1 MKWVSIALL
10 LLSVDVAMSSK
21 ANDMTEVE
29 SSILKDVNADL
40 GAEASTPC
48 GLIYKDAMTQVHT
61 CAINATQ
68 SLEAIDKYACVTC
81 PAMLKELL
89 GHCTAAA
96 SNNSIIEGRVHATKL
111 GFEALCQSKKFS
123 VASGKFA
130 LAVWILSVLCGC
142 CCCCLVIGAIMHC
155 CCGKKGKR
163 GQQDDGDY
171 DDEENMAMYPDYG
184 DEDDETGDD
193 YGSED

>member
-1 MKWVSIALL
+1 MKWVSIVLL

-21 ANDMTEVE
+21 ATDMTEME
-29 SSILKDVNADL
+29 SSIWKDVNADL

-48 GLIYKDAMTQVHT
+48 GLIYHDAMTQVHN

-68 SLEAIDKYACVTC
+68 SLEAIDTYACETC
-81 PAMLKELL
+81 PTMLKLLL
-89 GHCTAAA
+89 GHCTAA
-96 SNNSIIEGRVHATKL
+96 SNNSIIEGHVHATQV
-111 GFEALCQSKKFS
+111 GFEALCQGKRFS

-142 CCCCLVIGAIMHC
+142 CCCCLVIGAIMHF

-163 GQQDDGDY
+163 GQQDNADYGDY
-171 DDEENMAMYPDYG
+171 DDE
-184 DEDDETGDD
+184 DEETGDD
-193 YGSED
+193 YGDYGDDYGGED